1 MKKNRLLLI
10 PALLLASNAAF
21 AEVSF
26 SGYASG
32 TSNFMYRGVSLSRDS
47 AAMQSQ
53 VSVKSDSGLY
63 ATLWGSNTSL
73 GTAVTRDGPGLEGN
87 VLFGLTKNITED
99 ISYDVGYLRTFYP
112 GVKAGKPGNFDF
124 NDFYGSVSYKGFSAG
139 VSYSDDYFG
148 ETGRA
153 FYTYAS
159 YKAPVIDKL
168 SLTALVGHTRNS
180 SEQFLGLFGAPASNW
195 THYII
200 GLSHPLPHDLEL
212 SGEFH
217 GVDSNGN
224 DAFKLKGF
232 GANRVVVS
240 LTKNF

>member
-112 GVKAGKPGNFDF
+112 GVKSVNGKSLDF
-124 NDFYGSVSYKGFSAG
+124 SDFYGSLSYKGFTAG
-139 VSYSDDYFG
+139 LSYSDDFFG
-148 ETGRA
+148 ETGSA
-153 FYTYAS
+153 IYSYAS
-159 YKAPVIDKL
+159 YQGPLVDKL
-168 SLTALVGHTRNS
+168 SFNVLVGHTRNS
-180 SEQFLGLFGAPASNW
+180 SKEFLNIFGAPASNW
-195 THYII
+195 THYVI
-200 GLSHPLPHDLEL
+200 GLSHPLPYNFEIA
-212 SGEFH
+212 GAYH
-217 GVDSNGN
+217 GTDSNGKK
-224 DAFKLKGF
+224 AFDIKGF
-232 GANRVVVS
+232 GTNNFVVS